1 MSDIGNPS
9 GLNPQQTHAVQFG
22 LEAPLAPPPALVI
35 AGAGSGK
42 TRTIA
47 HRVAALC
54 AQGVDPAR
62 ILLLT
67 FSRRAARE
75 MARRAADVLS
85 DAWPKGDPSPLP
97 WCGTFH
103 AIGARLVRQYASALG
118 LPPDFA
124 IQDREDSADLMN
136 LVRHDLGLATG
147 DERFP
152 AKATCLAIH
161 SACVNSGRSLE
172 DVLKADF
179 AWALPWEA
187 ALRALFAAYGETKR
201 VQAVLDYDDILLN
214 LARALDD
221 PVLAADMRALFDHV
235 LVDEYQDTN
244 RLQASIL
251 LKLKPDGCGL
261 FVVGDDAQ
269 AIYSFRSADVR
280 NILEFPSHFS
290 PPAAVI
296 TLERN
301 YRSTEPV
308 LAAANQVIALGRRR
322 YPKALWTDRM
332 GGDKPKLV
340 STRDEID
347 AAQYVVTT
355 ILRTRECGVALRDQ
369 AVLFRAAHH
378 SAALEVE
385 LRRAKIPFEKWGG
398 LKFLEAAHVKDL
410 LAFLRVLA
418 NGHDKVSA
426 LRVLL
431 LMPGVG
437 PVGAQAILRDVDPQ
451 VDHIC
456 WEWAA
461 VASLRAQAQAASA
474 PEAINMAR
482 AWLEPKLASRYA
494 DFVQRRADLDVLA
507 AIASTYGSLQHFLS
521 ELAIDPVDVARPKA
535 DPQRLDEDALV
546 LSTIHSA
553 KGQEW
558 RSVYLLNV
566 TEGALPSAR
575 SGASDASIEEE
586 RRLLYV
592 AMTRARDE
600 LHLIAPG
607 IDAGARRG
615 QWAGRLRLT
624 ARSRFLPDHLLSVFE
639 QVAWPGAPGLQE
651 LPPSS
656 VEAWAG
662 ASRAASV

>member
-1 MSDIGNPS
+1 MNDLSHLS
-9 GLNPQQTHAVQFG
+9 GLNPQQSLAVQFG
-22 LEAPLAPPPALVI
+22 LETSFATPPVAVI
-35 AGAGSGK
+35 AGAGTGK

-54 AQGVDPAR
+54 AHGVDPAR

-67 FSRRAARE
+67 FSQRAARE
-75 MARRAADVLS
+75 MSRRAAAVLF
-85 DAWPKGDPSPLP
+85 DARPELDSSPLP

-103 AIGARLVRQYASALG
+103 AIGARLIRHHAPALG
-118 LPPDFA
+118 LSPEFA

-152 AKATCLAIH
+152 AKATCLAMH

-172 DVLKADF
+172 DVLKTDY
-179 AWALPWEA
+179 AWALPWEG
-187 ALRALFAAYGETKR
+187 ALSALFAAYGEAKR
-201 VQAVLDYDDILLN
+201 AQAILDFDDILFN
-214 LARALDD
+214 WARALGE
-221 PVLAADMRALFDHV
+221 PMLAADMRALFDHV

-301 YRSTEPV
+301 YRSTGPV
-308 LAAANQVIALGRRR
+308 LAAANRVIGLSSRR

-340 STRDEID
+340 WTRDEID
-347 AAQYVVTT
+347 AARYVVTT

-426 LRVLL
+426 LRILL

-437 PVGAQAILRDVDPQ
+437 PVGAQAILRDADPQ
-451 VDHIC
+451 DDRIC
-456 WEWAA
+456 GEWAA
-461 VASLRAQAQAASA
+461 LVGLRAQALVASA

-482 AWLEPKLASRYA
+482 VWLEPKLASRYA
-494 DFVQRRADLDVLA
+494 DFAQRRADFDVFA
-507 AIASTYGSLQHFLS
+507 DIVSTYGSLQHFLS
-521 ELAIDPVDVARPKA
+521 ELALDPVDVARPRA
-535 DPQRLDEDALV
+535 GPERTDEDALV

-553 KGQEW
+553 KGHEW

-575 SGASDASIEEE
+575 SGASEASIEEE

-607 IDAGARRG
+607 IDASARRS
-615 QWAGRLRLT
+615 QWAGRLRL
-624 ARSRFLPDHLLSVFE
+624 APRSRFLPDHLLSVFE
-639 QVAWPGAPGLQE
+639 QVAWPGAPDLLE
-651 LPPSS
+651 PLPSS
-656 VEAWAG
+656 VEAWAEV
-662 ASRAASV
+662 SRAASV